1 MLVDSDFMINLLDLF
16 FVGIYI
22 MDSDNRFF
30 ETQH

>member
-1 MLVDSDFMINLLDLF
+1 MINLLDILRK
-16 FVGIYI
+16 VGFYI